1 MSNSKNK
8 DADQWREKLTPQ
20 QYQVCRNKGTEPPF
34 TGEYNNEK
42 RAGQYLC
49 ACCETKLFESDCKY
63 DSGSGWPSF
72 YAAADESCVNE
83 EVDNTLGMER
93 TEIMCSQCGS
103 HLGHVFADGP
113 QPTGLRYCVNSLSLK
128 FEERE

>member
-1 MSNSKNK
+1 MNNSKNK
-8 DADQWREKLTPQ
+8 DDDQWREKLTPQ
-20 QYQVCRNKGTEPPF
+20 QYQVCRKKGTEPPY

-72 YAAADESCVNE
+72 YAAADENCVNE
-83 EVDNTLGMER
+83 EVDNTLGMAR

>member
-1 MSNSKNK
+1 MNNSKNK
-8 DADQWREKLTPQ
+8 DDDQWREKLTPQ
-20 QYQVCRNKGTEPPF
+20 QYQVCRNKGTEPPY

-72 YAAADESCVNE
+72 YAAADENCVNE
-83 EVDNTLGMER
+83 EVDNTLGMAR